1 MKHSRQRCS
10 RKVLKGKI
18 TSLVEMVALLFLG
31 TQIVILNLMLKSKS
45 SNTAKVEISQGL
57 NLLLQALTISL
68 LIAVSQVQ
76 HLFQKCKLYNKSM
89 AQGFLF
95 RWVNQEVQK
104 PKILC
109 KDHAP
114 QFLSRE
120 WLPHYLILKL
130 FLKSKKINS

>member
-10 RKVLKGKI
+10 RKVLEGKI
-18 TSLVEMVALLFLG
+18 TSLVEMVALLFLR

-76 HLFQKCKLYNKSM
+76 QLFQKCKL
-89 AQGFLF
+89 
-95 RWVNQEVQK
+95 
-104 PKILC
+104 
-109 KDHAP
+109 
-114 QFLSRE
+114 
-120 WLPHYLILKL
+120 
-130 FLKSKKINS
+130 